1 MDYYKQQ
8 NSPVIPLPNPGEGGP
23 TAPNPG
29 IPVIPLPNPGE
40 GGPTAPN
47 PGIPVIPLPNPGEG
61 GPTAPGPG
69 IPIFPFPPI
78 LPIPNL
84 ATTRFLNAAYG
95 YPPFQVMVNN
105 RVLGR
110 TVNYGAMTN
119 YAYVPTGYQTV
130 TVSGLDGYIYVQKTL
145 PFQSN
150 IPSTI
155 AIINSTTGMDLL
167 QIMDSCCAP
176 TDNSSNFRVSNL
188 AYYSKPIDV
197 LLRDGRVI
205 YSDVQFKE
213 TTAFKR
219 IRPCDYEF
227 IFAYTNL
234 AAMPYWQDI
243 ESMNP
248 DMMRTSPP
256 VQEVASIQTIIR
268 PGYSYTAYLLNAA
281 QSPDAIQTF
290 LVRD

>member
-8 NSPVIPLPNPGEGGP
+8 DSPVIPLPNPGEGGP

-29 IPVIPLPNPGE
+29 IGL
-40 GGPTAPN
+40 
-47 PGIPVIPLPNPGEG
+47 
-61 GPTAPGPG
+61 
-69 IPIFPFPPI
+69 PIFPI
-78 LPIPNL
+78 PIPSL

-95 YPPFQVMVNN
+95 YPPFRVMVNN

-110 TVNYGAMTN
+110 MVNYGGITN

-145 PFQSN
+145 PFQN
-150 IPSTI
+150 NMPSTI

-167 QIMDSCCAP
+167 QIMDNCCAP

-213 TTAFKR
+213 TSAFKL
-219 IRPCDYEF
+219 IRPDEYEF

-234 AAMPYWQDI
+234 AAIPSWQGI
-243 ESMNP
+243 ETMNS
-248 DMMRTSPP
+248 DMMRTSPL
-256 VQEVASIQTIIR
+256 VQEVSSIQTLIM

-281 QSPDAIQTF
+281 PSPDAIQAL